1 MFFEATGI
9 VRDTRHTLSGSIG
22 ATCHVKNLVKH
33 ELKCGPWV
41 DTWHHA
47 IRGKSKVG
55 G

>member
-9 VRDTRHTLSGSIG
+9 VRDTWHTLSGSRG
-22 ATCHVKNLVKH
+22 AMCHVQNFVKH